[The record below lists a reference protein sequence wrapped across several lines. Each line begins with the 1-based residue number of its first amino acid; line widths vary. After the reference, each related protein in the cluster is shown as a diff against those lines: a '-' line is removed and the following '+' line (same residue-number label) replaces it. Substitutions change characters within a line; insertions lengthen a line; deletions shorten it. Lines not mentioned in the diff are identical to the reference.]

1 MTLNGAPP
9 TKEVGVP
16 PTETPNEC
24 SPKKKKRNHKEASK
38 RGEGLKEV
46 PRAKEHPS
54 DKGNEDENVPKTFN
68 PRREEDYCK
77 MLQHFRQHFVEADC
91 DTTVIAPKEQG
102 EE

>member
-1 MTLNGAPP
+1 MTSSGAPP
-9 TKEVGVP
+9 RKEVRVLP
-16 PTETPNEC
+16 VETPNEYQ
-24 SPKKKKRNHKEASK
+24 SKKNNNNHKEASK

-54 DKGNEDENVPKTFN
+54 DKGNEDENVPKNFN